1 MTQHTGHAHHSS
13 QFLYDFL
20 FSHPDLTTPV
30 YRSIARPVQNQRTDE
45 IRHSREGLLRHS
57 REGLLRH
64 SREGLSRHSREGLSR
79 HSREGLLR
87 HSREGLLR
95 HSREGLSRHS
105 REGGNPQFPRTR
117 EFIVPLPQCTPMP
130 ERNTP
135 SFLRRRESTTRST
148 AQHFIQVRRVLIF
161 TPSSLAVSIILW
173 PCSTANL
180 TA

>member
-20 FSHPDLTTPV
+20 FSHPDMTTPV

-45 IRHSREGLLRHS
+45 IRHSREGLS
-57 REGLLRH
+57 
-64 SREGLSRHSREGLSR
+64 
-79 HSREGLLR
+79 R

-117 EFIVPLPQCTPMP
+117 EFIVPLPQCTPIP

>member
-1 MTQHTGHAHHSS
+1 MVNNSVDGGYGQSTCSGRSDLMAEKNTPSFPRTRESIVPLPQCPKEILRHSRKG
-13 QFLYDFL
+13 LL
-20 FSHPDLTTPV
+20 
-30 YRSIARPVQNQRTDE
+30 
-45 IRHSREGLLRHS
+45 RHSREGLLRHS

-64 SREGLSRHSREGLSR
+64 SRED
-79 HSREGLLR
+79 
-87 HSREGLLR
+87 
-95 HSREGLSRHS
+95 
-105 REGGNPQFPRTR
+105 GNPQFPHAR
-117 EFIVPLPQCTPMP
+117 EFIAPLPQCPKEP